1 MKKITR
7 ILVIFLMSLT
17 GGSSVFAVEIIENK
31 SGSVLAE
38 LEDNKFETGFLAS
51 KPLDKW
57 NFELVNRSN
66 KEIRIIINADAY
78 KDRVEHF
85 TIAQK
90 VIPAKVPLLP
100 LQTPKLRA
108 ALPRGFNYKLIIQTQ
123 ENSGTQ
129 QVAYMLAIKDNPKQN
144 VFVTFENG
152 SIHPQEG
159 ILNINPLIKAK
170 KTTKSGLPL
179 INNITASQIINLD

>member
-1 MKKITR
+1 MLSCNI
-7 ILVIFLMSLT
+7 
-17 GGSSVFAVEIIENK
+17 GSSIIAVEIIENK
-31 SGSVLAE
+31 TGSVLSE
-38 LEDNKFETGFLAS
+38 LEDDKFDTGFLAS
-51 KPLDKW
+51 KPLQKW

-85 TIAQK
+85 TVAQK
-90 VIPAKVPLLP
+90 VIPAKVALFP

-123 ENSGTQ
+123 ENAGTQ
-129 QVAYMLAIKDNPKQN
+129 QVAYMLAIKDNPEQN
-144 VFVTFENG
+144 VFITFENG
-152 SIHPQEG
+152 SIHPQQG
-159 ILNINPLIKAK
+159 IPNINPLVKAK

-179 INNITASQIINLD
+179 VNNITTSQIINLD